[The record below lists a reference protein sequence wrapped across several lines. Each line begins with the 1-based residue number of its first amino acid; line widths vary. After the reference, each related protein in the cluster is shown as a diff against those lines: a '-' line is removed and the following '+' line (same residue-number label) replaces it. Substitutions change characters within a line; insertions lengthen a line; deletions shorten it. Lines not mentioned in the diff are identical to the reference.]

1 MWNIKVM
8 ALKERCTESPTQLCL
23 CPRNSQAKPTVAVS
37 KTIHHRP
44 IPMLLWNN
52 DQSKAWRA
60 VN

>member
-1 MWNIKVM
+1 M